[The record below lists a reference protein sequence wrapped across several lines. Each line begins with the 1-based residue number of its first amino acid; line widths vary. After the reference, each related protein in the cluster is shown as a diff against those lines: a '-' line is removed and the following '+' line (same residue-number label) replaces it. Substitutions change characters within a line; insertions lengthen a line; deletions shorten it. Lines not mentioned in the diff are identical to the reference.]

1 MRLARSAPARARAG
15 ARTRNEPD
23 PAAKVR
29 CWRAARVARWPAGLK
44 FACAAI
50 ASTLAASLMLLAPL
64 PACAAADPVKTEAP
78 RMEFVPPQ
86 PGTYALQRIQA
97 SPQAT
102 LLDPSSKPTKLS
114 DVTHGKITLLTFF
127 YTYCSDPWGCP
138 FAYKT
143 LTELRD
149 KLLAESVL
157 ASRVRFVNISFDPTH
172 DTPEAIKLYGGKFLA
187 DPRFEWRFFTARN
200 VRELL
205 PLLEDFGQDV
215 AVELNEKGQPTRTKN
230 HMLKLFLIDARGMV
244 REIYSLDFIQQG
256 VMLND
261 IKTLAMEK

>member
-1 MRLARSAPARARAG
+1 MIKVLALCL
-15 ARTRNEPD
+15 
-23 PAAKVR
+23 V
-29 CWRAARVARWPAGLK
+29 L
-44 FACAAI
+44 ACSSVGI
-50 ASTLAASLMLLAPL
+50 AH
-64 PACAAADPVKTEAP
+64 AAADPAKPEAP
-78 RMEFVPPQ
+78 RMEFVPPK
-86 PGTYALQRIQA
+86 PGSYRLQRIQA
-97 SPQAT
+97 SPHGV
-102 LLDPSSKPTKLS
+102 LLDPSNKPTQLAEF
-114 DVTHGKITLLTFF
+114 TQGKITLLTFF

-143 LTELRD
+143 LTELRE
-149 KLLAESVL
+149 KLLAESAL
-157 ASRVRFVNISFDPTH
+157 AKRVRFVNISFDPTN

-187 DPRFEWRFFTARN
+187 DARFEWRFLTARS

-215 AVELNEKGQPTRTKN
+215 AVETDAKGQPTRTKN
-230 HMLKLFLIDARGMV
+230 HMLKLFLIDTQGIV